1 MLRLAGLAKRY
12 GSVVAVADL
21 SLEVG
26 RGEVFGLLGP
36 NGAGKSTTLAM
47 AMGLVRPDAGSVCYA
62 ELGSP
67 EDARARRHLGFAPQT
82 IALYDDLTAEENL
95 RFLARLYAVEDARRR
110 VAETL
115 ELVGLAQ
122 RARDRVRTFSGG
134 MQRRLNLAAAL
145 VHAPALLLLDEPT
158 AGVDPHSRAS
168 ILDLVRRLAS
178 EGRGV
183 VYTTHYMEE
192 AERICDRV
200 GVIDHGRLLDVGS
213 VGELVARHGGRS
225 TVVIDRADGSEE
237 RLLSAEPL
245 KDLATALSNGDVR
258 GVRVERPDLESVFL
272 ALTGRSLRD

>member
-12 GSVVAVADL
+12 GSVVAVADV

-47 AMGLVRPDAGSVCYA
+47 AMGLVRPDAGSVRFA

-67 EDARARRHLGFAPQT
+67 EDAGVRRHLGFAPQT

-95 RFLARLYAVEDARRR
+95 RFLARLHAVEDARRR

-145 VHAPALLLLDEPT
+145 VHAPPLLLLDEPT
-158 AGVDPHSRAS
+158 AGVDPQSRAS
-168 ILDLVRRLAS
+168 ILELVRRLAS

-192 AERICDRV
+192 AERICDRI

-225 TVVIDRADGSEE
+225 TVVVERTDGTEE
-237 RLLSAEPL
+237 RLLSEEPL

>member
-12 GSVVAVADL
+12 GSVVAVADV

-47 AMGLVRPDAGSVCYA
+47 AMGLVRPDAGSVRFA

-67 EDARARRHLGFAPQT
+67 EDAGVRRHLGFAPQT

-95 RFLARLYAVEDARRR
+95 RFLARLHAVEDARRR

-115 ELVGLAQ
+115 ELVGLGQ

-145 VHAPALLLLDEPT
+145 VHAPPLLLLDEPT
-158 AGVDPHSRAS
+158 AGVDPQSRAS
-168 ILDLVRRLAS
+168 ILELVRRLAA

-192 AERICDRV
+192 AERICDRI

-225 TVVIDRADGSEE
+225 TVVVERTDGTEE
-237 RLLSAEPL
+237 RLLSEEPL
-245 KDLATALSNGDVR
+245 KDLAAALSNGDVR

>member
-12 GSVVAVADL
+12 GSVVAVADV

-26 RGEVFGLLGP
+26 RGEIFGLLGP

-47 AMGLVRPDAGSVCYA
+47 AMGLVRPDAGSVRYA

-67 EDARARRHLGFAPQT
+67 EDAGVRRHLGFAPQT

-95 RFLARLYAVEDARRR
+95 RFLARLHAVEDARRR

-145 VHAPALLLLDEPT
+145 VHAPPLLLLDEPT
-158 AGVDPHSRAS
+158 AGVDPQSRAS
-168 ILDLVRRLAS
+168 ILELVRRLAS

-192 AERICDRV
+192 AERICDRI

-225 TVVIDRADGSEE
+225 TVVVERTDGTEE
-237 RLLSAEPL
+237 RLLSEEPL
-245 KDLATALSNGDVR
+245 KDLAAALSNGDVR